1 MELKVLLSGR
11 DATRPA
17 MGVLCRLRGL
27 CQAPFDQGTAVA
39 GGKSAHRITLGVR
52 LSLRLSVNYSDYHWH
67 LRRGAVDY
75 GGTLAVSL
83 AVSIIRRVD
92 APYTFS
98 RSGNHFCGVTKMVA
112 VVTNA
117 ESFSLLTRCFRLR
130 WNCKNTYEILD

>member
-17 MGVLCRLRGL
+17 MGGTV
-27 CQAPFDQGTAVA
+27 QALLAVSRSLKR
-39 GGKSAHRITLGVR
+39 KSAHRITLGVR

-83 AVSIIRRVD
+83 AVSN
-92 APYTFS
+92 P
-98 RSGNHFCGVTKMVA
+98 
-112 VVTNA
+112 
-117 ESFSLLTRCFRLR
+117 
-130 WNCKNTYEILD
+130 